1 MEYVGS
7 FNQFSLRSLVA
18 GCWEEAEINP
28 LFWAWW
34 HELCKPLTILGELQ
48 TIQKYSAMY
57 YLLSKDAQAEINDPK
72 MRPSLKSLHKWL
84 SICWSTL
91 MKKAS
96 LGFLGLCT
104 VHITVMAIQF
114 TVYTGQFS
122 NFDGT
127 VWNYGMGI
135 QLYLWVNYLSLKISL
150 PKPLICAQ
158 VFSKCKFCAESYGN

>member
-7 FNQFSLRSLVA
+7 FNQFSLRSSVA
-18 GCWEEAEINP
+18 GCWKEAEINP

-34 HELCKPLTILGELQ
+34 HELCKPLTISGELQ

-57 YLLSKDAQAEINDPK
+57 YLLSKDAQAERNDPK

-104 VHITVMAIQF
+104 VRITVMGRTIYGVYGPILKLWWHSTELWYENTAVFMGKLPLTQNFSSKAINLC
-114 TVYTGQFS
+114 T
-122 NFDGT
+122 
-127 VWNYGMGI
+127 
-135 QLYLWVNYLSLKISL
+135 SLL
-150 PKPLICAQ
+150 
-158 VFSKCKFCAESYGN
+158 